1 MCILYRT
8 AFRGATRYSQQR
20 RPGAADRSFTHL
32 ERRAGAVDRE
42 GLVH

>member
-8 AFRGATRYSQQR
+8 DFRGATRYSQQQ
-20 RPGAADRSFTHL
+20 PWAADRSFTNL